1 MSEVVIY
8 QTPTDWRGF
17 GGVALSDRLL
27 VVDLLVNAMMINDDD
42 DDGDGDDDNADCNS
56 SYILIGLVMGMI
68 AMVTIRR
75 GIWEVIAKSCL
86 IQSKHLK
93 GQL

>member
-27 VVDLLVNAMMINDDD
+27 VVDLLMNATMINGD
-42 DDGDGDDDNADCNS
+42 DDGDGGGDNDNANCNHFYLS
-56 SYILIGLVMGMI
+56 SPN
-68 AMVTIRR
+68 
-75 GIWEVIAKSCL
+75 
-86 IQSKHLK
+86 QSQVL
-93 GQL
+93 